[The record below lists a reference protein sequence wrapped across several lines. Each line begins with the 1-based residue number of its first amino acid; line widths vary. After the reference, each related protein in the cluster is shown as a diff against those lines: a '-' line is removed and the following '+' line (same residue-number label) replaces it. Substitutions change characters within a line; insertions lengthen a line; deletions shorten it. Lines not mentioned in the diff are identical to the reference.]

1 MALMEGL
8 LQAPGSFTLL
18 VAVLLLLLVW
28 LYSSGVSNPE
38 KGKEPPGPRPLPI
51 LGNLLMLDMHKLYE
65 TLCEVRVH
73 EIFTGIQTLCP
84 MDNDNNQECCHV
96 FHIL

>member
-1 MALMEGL
+1 MAVLEGL
-8 LQAPGSFTLL
+8 LQLPCTFPLL

-51 LGNLLMLDMHKLYE
+51 LGNLLMLDLKKPYM
-65 TLCEVRVH
+65 TLCEVRANVV
-73 EIFTGIQTLCP
+73 L
-84 MDNDNNQECCHV
+84 
-96 FHIL
+96 L

>member
-28 LYSSGVSNPE
+28 LYSSGVSNPG

-51 LGNLLMLDMHKLYE
+51 LGNLLMLDLKKPYM
-65 TLCEVRVH
+65 TLCEVRANVV
-73 EIFTGIQTLCP
+73 L
-84 MDNDNNQECCHV
+84 
-96 FHIL
+96 L